1 MIQINVPGFCEL
13 RLENLVLDY
22 NGTLALDGQLYPGVK
37 ELLLQLG
44 ELLAIHIITADTFG
58 KARQQIHGIPC
69 QLVLAEGEK
78 QDTLKQELVRRL
90 GSSKTVAI
98 GNGRNDRLMLQEAIL
113 GIAVIQEEGASPETL
128 QHADI
133 VCRSMIEAL
142 QLLAHPKRIVA
153 TLRNA

>member
-1 MIQINVPGFCEL
+1 MIQVNVPGFCEIQ
-13 RLENLVLDY
+13 LENLVLDY

-44 ELLAIHIITADTFG
+44 ELLDIHIITADTFG
-58 KARQQIHGIPC
+58 KARLQMRDIPC
-69 QLVLAEGEK
+69 QLVLVEGER
-78 QDTLKQELVRRL
+78 QDAVKQELVRRL

-113 GIAVIQEEGASPETL
+113 GIVVIQEEGACITAV
-128 QHADI
+128 QNADI
-133 VCRSMIEAL
+133 ACRSITEAL
-142 QLLAHPKRIVA
+142 QLLIHPQRIVA